1 MNVELARKRA
11 RRLYR
16 SKGYQNTYLRGYL
29 AATEGRTRDACP
41 YKLDRKKTWL
51 LAYRR
56 AWLAGF
62 QSYQPKEDL

>member
-1 MNVELARKRA
+1 MSVELAQKRA
-11 RRLYR
+11 KRLYR
-16 SKGYQNTYLRGYL
+16 GKGYQNTYLRGYM
-29 AATEGRTRDACP
+29 AAVAGRSVDTCP

-62 QSYQPKEDL
+62 QSHPKE